1 MLTVLVSSGA
11 QSPQP
16 PDRRNCTWL
25 RSALMGLAE
34 ISRAVRARV
43 PAKINL
49 HLGVGPLR
57 DDGYHDLITVFHAV
71 SLHDDV
77 VVRPARTLR
86 VTVEGEGAGDVPTD
100 RANLAWQAAEL
111 LAATAGVDPAVHVE
125 LRRAIP
131 VAGGMAGGS
140 ADGAATLLACAAL
153 WELETTK
160 PELAALAARLG
171 SDVAFPLTGGTA
183 LGTGRGEQLTP
194 VLTTGEF
201 HWVLA
206 LAPFGISTSAAYAE
220 LDRLRAAGE
229 APDPIGA
236 PDNQLDALRS
246 GDPARLA
253 PTLANDLQAAA
264 LSLQPSLADVLAAG
278 VAGGALAGI
287 VSGSGPTCAFL
298 CADGAGARAVVE
310 SLASTVCR
318 GTVTVTGPVHGARI
332 AL

>member
-1 MLTVLVSSGA
+1 
-11 QSPQP
+11 
-16 PDRRNCTWL
+16 
-25 RSALMGLAE
+25 MGLAD

-49 HLGVGPLR
+49 HLSVGPLR
-57 DDGYHDLITVFHAV
+57 VDGFHDVTTVLHAV
-71 SLHDDV
+71 SLLDEV

-86 VTVEGEGAGDVPTD
+86 VTVEGEGAGELPTGT
-100 RANLAWQAAEL
+100 ANLAWRAAEL
-111 LAATAGVDPAVHVE
+111 LAATAGVEPAVHVE
-125 LRRAIP
+125 LRRTIP

-153 WELETTK
+153 WELDTTK
-160 PELAALAARLG
+160 PELATLAAELG
-171 SDVAFPLTGGTA
+171 SDAAFPLTGGTA

-194 VLTTGEF
+194 VLTSGEF

-206 LAPFGISTSAAYAE
+206 LAPFGISTAAAYAE
-220 LDRLRAAGE
+220 LDRLRACGE
-229 APDPIGA
+229 APDPVGT
-236 PDNQLDALRS
+236 PDEQLDALRS
-246 GDPARLA
+246 GDPSRLA

-298 CADGAGARAVVE
+298 CADATGARAVADE
-310 SLASTVCR
+310 LAGARVCR
-318 GTVTVTGPVHGARI
+318 ATVTVTGPVHGARI

>member
-1 MLTVLVSSGA
+1 
-11 QSPQP
+11 
-16 PDRRNCTWL
+16 
-25 RSALMGLAE
+25 MGLAD
-34 ISRAVRARV
+34 ISRAVRVRV

-57 DDGYHDLITVFHAV
+57 ADGFHDVTTVFQAV
-71 SLHDDV
+71 SLHDEV
-77 VVRPARTLR
+77 TVRPARTLR
-86 VTVEGEGAGDVPTD
+86 VTVEGEGASEVPTD
-100 RANLAWQAAEL
+100 KTNLAWRAAEL
-111 LAATAGVDPAVHVE
+111 LADTAGVDPSVHIE

-153 WELETTK
+153 WDLDTTK
-160 PELAALAARLG
+160 PELATLAAHLG

-206 LAPFGISTSAAYAE
+206 LAPFGISTAAAYAE
-220 LDRLRAAGE
+220 LDRLRAAGA
-229 APDPIGA
+229 APDPLGP
-236 PDNQLDALRS
+236 PDEQLDALRA
-246 GDPARLA
+246 GDAVRLA
-253 PTLANDLQAAA
+253 LTLANDLQAAA

-278 VAGGALAGI
+278 VAGGALASI

-298 CADGAGARAVVE
+298 CSDGTTARAVVD
-310 SLASTVCR
+310 SLAATSCR
-318 GTVTVTGPVHGARI
+318 ATVTVTGPVHGARI

>member
-1 MLTVLVSSGA
+1 
-11 QSPQP
+11 
-16 PDRRNCTWL
+16 
-25 RSALMGLAE
+25 MGLAD

-57 DDGYHDLITVFHAV
+57 GDGYHELTTVFQAV
-71 SLHDDV
+71 SLHDEV

-86 VTVEGEGAGDVPTD
+86 LTVEGEGAGELPTD
-100 RANLAWQAAEL
+100 RTNLAWRAAEL
-111 LAATAGVDPAVHVE
+111 LAASSGVSPAVHVE
-125 LRRAIP
+125 LRRSIP

-153 WELETTK
+153 WELSTTK
-160 PELAALAARLG
+160 PELAELAAELG

-183 LGTGRGEQLTP
+183 LGTGRGERLTP
-194 VLTTGEF
+194 VLTSGEF

-206 LAPFGISTSAAYAE
+206 LAPFGISTAAAYAE
-220 LDRLRAAGE
+220 LDRLRASGA
-229 APDPIGA
+229 APEPIGA
-236 PDNQLDALRS
+236 PDEQLDALRS

-264 LSLQPSLADVLAAG
+264 LSLRPELGDVLAAG
-278 VAGGALAGI
+278 IAGGALAGL

-298 CADGAGARAVVE
+298 CSDGAAARAV
-310 SLASTVCR
+310 LAELTASPGCR
-318 GTVTVTGPVHGARI
+318 AAVAVLGPVHGARI

>member
-1 MLTVLVSSGA
+1 
-11 QSPQP
+11 
-16 PDRRNCTWL
+16 
-25 RSALMGLAE
+25 MGLAD

-49 HLGVGPLR
+49 HLAVGPLR
-57 DDGYHDLITVFHAV
+57 ADGYHDVTTVLHAV
-71 SLHDDV
+71 SLHDEV
-77 VVRPARTLR
+77 TVRPARALR
-86 VTVEGEGAGDVPTD
+86 VTVEGEGAAEVPTD
-100 RANLAWQAAEL
+100 STNLAWRAAEL
-111 LAATAGVDPAVHVE
+111 LADTSGVDSAVHIE

-153 WELETTK
+153 WGLDTTK
-160 PELAALAARLG
+160 PELAALAAHLG

-206 LAPFGISTSAAYAE
+206 LAPFGISTGAAYAE
-220 LDRLRAAGE
+220 LDRLRAAGD
-229 APDPIGA
+229 APDPIGP
-236 PDNQLDALRS
+236 PDEQLDALRS

-253 PTLANDLQAAA
+253 PTLRNDLQAAA

-298 CADGAGARAVVE
+298 CPDGAVARAVVE
-310 SLASTVCR
+310 SLAATSCR
-318 GTVTVTGPVHGARI
+318 ATVTVTGPVHGARI